1 MFFRWQNSFT
11 LDKLSHSLCLTFLVS
26 CYHVTGVMTFCIIII
41 RNFNLSRFFSEFL
54 CWDSIFYQKSLPI
67 QLLLY
72 PLEGGFVRAAEGVQV
87 DAIGE
92 LGEDVGFVL
101 GDGLQELAY
110 VIAGAQLELSRQLA
124 LDRRL
129 YDDVQDAAAVID
141 ADVQLLRHLLHPAVL
156 TDDAPHETL
165 PLPCQDIAL
174 GGGGDVRTT
183 GTEEGY
189 ISNDD
194 LSADVKLFGQGG
206 CADGLFFRL

>member
-11 LDKLSHSLCLTFLVS
+11 LDKLSHSLCLTLLVS

-41 RNFNLSRFFSEFL
+41 RIFNLSRFFSEFL

-101 GDGLQELAY
+101 GD
-110 VIAGAQLELSRQLA
+110 
-124 LDRRL
+124 
-129 YDDVQDAAAVID
+129 
-141 ADVQLLRHLLHPAVL
+141 
-156 TDDAPHETL
+156 
-165 PLPCQDIAL
+165 
-174 GGGGDVRTT
+174 
-183 GTEEGY
+183 
-189 ISNDD
+189 
-194 LSADVKLFGQGG
+194 
-206 CADGLFFRL
+206 